1 MAQKCYLK
9 SREVKSVSKVFPR
22 VFLGSCMTESPM
34 LWHQQPEQDWSLILA
49 RWPAIICRAWSAVW
63 KKSWPKS
70 RPKSKKKLKRMMCIR
85 VQGQRLLSANE
96 PAVVAPKVQD
106 YVPAPASSSA
116 FEEVVD
122 FTDPAYVVL
131 GLVISVG
138 VMFHTNIAAQQ
149 SADCVLSMFLFLA
162 HWPH

>member
-63 KKSWPKS
+63 KRVGRNPDQ
-70 RPKSKKKLKRMMCIR
+70 RAKKVEADDVYTGARTEAIVCE
-85 VQGQRLLSANE
+85 Q

-122 FTDPAYVVL
+122 FTDPAYE
-131 GLVISVG
+131 
-138 VMFHTNIAAQQ
+138 F
-149 SADCVLSMFLFLA
+149 
-162 HWPH
+162 